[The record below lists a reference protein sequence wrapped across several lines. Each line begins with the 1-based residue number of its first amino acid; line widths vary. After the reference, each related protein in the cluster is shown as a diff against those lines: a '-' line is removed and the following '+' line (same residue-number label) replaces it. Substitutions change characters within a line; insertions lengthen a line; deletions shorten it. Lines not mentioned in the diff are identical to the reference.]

1 MDSEFPSNS
10 RRPSKSAPRP
20 DKLEPPKKVEKAII
34 GEVVVRKKPLGRRFV
49 ETFFG
54 GDAHG
59 VGAYLLMDVLIPA
72 VKDLVVDIVTT
83 GAERAIFGD
92 NRAPSRR
99 SGYRPFG
106 AQQSYTQYN
115 RYATASPSQREDRR
129 VQPES
134 RRARNAPNHEEIIF
148 ATRAEAQ
155 EVLDR
160 LFDLISQYEQAT
172 LSELK
177 ELVGLTG
184 EWTDE
189 NWGWRDIRGT
199 GIVLTRSGYL
209 LDLPRPEYLGR

>member
-1 MDSEFPSNS
+1 MEAEFPSNS
-10 RRPSKSAPRP
+10 RTPRP
-20 DKLEPPKKVEKAII
+20 RKAQTPEPAKKVQKAIV
-34 GEVVVRKKPLGRRFV
+34 GEVVVRKKPLSRRFV

-59 VGAYLLMDVLIPA
+59 VGAYLMMDVLIPA
-72 VKDLVVDIVTT
+72 VKDLIVDIVTT
-83 GAERAIFGD
+83 GAERAIFGE

-99 SGYRPFG
+99 AGYRPFG
-106 AQQSYTQYN
+106 GPQQTYTSYN
-115 RYATASPSQREDRR
+115 RYAPANSARRDGPPREDRA
-129 VQPES
+129 S
-134 RRARNAPNHEEIIF
+134 RRGASSPGHEEIIF

-209 LDLPRPEYLGR
+209 LDLPRPEFLGR